1 VFTQCSKCETVF
13 RVSAQVLRAARGQV
27 RCGRCGE
34 VFNALARLG
43 EDAKE
48 FTRGESP
55 LEQES
60 RADDILQSTEG
71 AAPADAAPAAERV
84 GDHHGAPP
92 ALEPHAAPPTPEAQA
107 SPPAPEPQAVEGDVL
122 DLPGEPAIDLEGEP
136 ARGASVALDE
146 SEDEQVSDAMLEFT
160 LPPTELD
167 RIFVETTP
175 NVVQLLAS
183 ETHRSE
189 RSHIIHE
196 ERLTLFSLDGPE
208 IAELQLP
215 PDEPSLEPP
224 PPGEE
229 PPPSEAPAPREP
241 VPWDTAPR
249 ATASRDR
256 VGPEPRAAAAPARS
270 APSAASPTM
279 QPPSSP
285 ANRIWNAERSPAQ
298 MPEIGTLRRRLSFPA
313 WISAAVVFALL
324 LGAQVVMTHSDWFS
338 AHAPLLGAAESTRSK
353 LASYQL
359 RQWGVTGDPGA
370 KGALRVRAAIMNTGS
385 QPMPFPLLR
394 VTLADRFGTRIGR
407 REFEPAEYLGK
418 PPAGLLAAGDHVDAV
433 IDVQDPGQNAEAF
446 EIDVCIRGADQALAC
461 AGDATGAGAAAQAK

>member
-1 VFTQCSKCETVF
+1 MCGSWGATNGVASAPGERLSVFTQCSKCETVF
-13 RVSAQVLRAARGQV
+13 RVSAQVLRTARGQV

-34 VFNALARLG
+34 VFNALARLA

-60 RADDILQSTEG
+60 RADDILKSTEAAVAPAEAAPSP
-71 AAPADAAPAAERV
+71 AAPAEPTHSTPAE
-84 GDHHGAPP
+84 
-92 ALEPHAAPPTPEAQA
+92 
-107 SPPAPEPQAVEGDVL
+107 PAPEPTE
-122 DLPGEPAIDLEGEP
+122 EPAIDLEGET
-136 ARGASVALDE
+136 AGGSSALEE
-146 SEDEQVSDAMLEFT
+146 SEEDRVSDAMLEFT

-183 ETHRSE
+183 EAHRSE
-189 RSHIIHE
+189 RSHIVHE
-196 ERLTLFSLDGPE
+196 ERLTLFSLDGPD

-215 PDEPSLEPP
+215 PEEPPLEPP
-224 PPGEE
+224 RP
-229 PPPSEAPAPREP
+229 EAPPAREP
-241 VPWDTAPR
+241 VPLETTPR

-270 APSAASPTM
+270 APSAA
-279 QPPSSP
+279 PPSVQPASSP
-285 ANRIWNAERSPAQ
+285 ENRIWNAERSPAQ
-298 MPEIGTLRRRLSFPA
+298 MPEIGTLRRRLSYPA
-313 WISAAVVFALL
+313 WISAAVVFGLL
-324 LGAQVVMTHSDWFS
+324 LGAQVVMTHSDWVS

-418 PPAGLLAAGDHVDAV
+418 APAGLLAAGDHVDAV

-446 EIDVCIRGADQALAC
+446 EIDVCIRGADKALAC
-461 AGDATGAGAAAQAK
+461 AGDTAGAGAAPQAK